1 MTINF
6 LYLISI
12 HICWCVFVASFVG
25 DLGMMV
31 ESDDS
36 WGTHALRKRGGER
49 HRRVQPLN
57 VCVCVEGGGEGG
69 I

>member
-1 MTINF
+1 M
-6 LYLISI
+6 S
-12 HICWCVFVASFVG
+12 VASLVSV

-31 ESDDS
+31 DSDDS

-49 HRRVQPLN
+49 HRRVQPLKVCKCVC
-57 VCVCVEGGGEGG
+57 VCVCVEGGEKGE